1 MCLIKNSKMKKAFII
16 ILTLSITTSILASIT
31 IYKQDD
37 IITVIADAIKKG
49 NSTDVAKYFNTTI
62 DLAIPNNEGT
72 FSKTQA
78 ELILKDFFTK
88 NPPKTFTVNHNGSS
102 NDGSLYA
109 IGTYTADSGSY
120 RTYFLLKKSGTNY
133 LIQKLEFESE

>member
-1 MCLIKNSKMKKAFII
+1 MKRTAAIVL
-16 ILTLSITTSILASIT
+16 ILTLTSTIFASFILRPQ
-31 IYKQDD
+31 YD
-37 IITVIADAIKKG
+37 IVTDIADAIKNG
-49 NSTDVAKYFNTTI
+49 NSADVAMYFNSTI
-62 DLAIPNNEGT
+62 DLTVPDNEGT
-72 FSKTQA
+72 YSKTQA

-88 NPPKTFTVNHNGSS
+88 NPPSSFIVNHNGSS

-120 RTYFLLKKSGTNY
+120 RTYFLLKKSGTSY